1 VDKAMIFFIS
11 HSVSALKPAMHAVS
25 EAEKRRINSNDWKPW
40 IKLKNRIKIKIPA
53 VTRVEE

>member
-1 VDKAMIFFIS
+1 MIFFIS